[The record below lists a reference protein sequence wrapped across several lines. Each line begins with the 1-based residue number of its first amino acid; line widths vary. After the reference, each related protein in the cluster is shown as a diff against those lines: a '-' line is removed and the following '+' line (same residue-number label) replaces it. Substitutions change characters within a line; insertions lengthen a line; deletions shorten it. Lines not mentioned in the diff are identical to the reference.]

1 VSRIDALQ
9 IDEEVSVLTKYSRMA
24 LQCVLA
30 VFISSAVML
39 CGCGGSNS
47 DGTAAANTEEGR
59 RYNSLQKLGNDQTKQ
74 AIAAK
79 KKQALAEIAQ
89 KKASQVK

>member
-1 VSRIDALQ
+1 VPG
-9 IDEEVSVLTKYSRMA
+9 KYSSMA
-24 LQCVLA
+24 LRGILA
-30 VFISSAVML
+30 VSMSSSTVML

-47 DGTAAANTEEGR
+47 DGTAAASTEDGR
-59 RYNSLQKLGNDQTKQ
+59 RYNSLQKLGNEQTKQ

-89 KKASQVK
+89 KKVSQGN